1 MDAYESARAALLAC
15 SSFEHGIGAT
25 LHQLDEAQR
34 ELGVFPEDYLQFVR
48 EFGYASFKSYEVWGV
63 STNMPRGF
71 DLVAMNRTE
80 HEDFALPNDLIAFH
94 NNGGGD
100 LTGFKRDSPSTLELW
115 TYWHEDQTLAPDGL
129 SFGGF
134 VLDRLEE

>member
-1 MDAYESARAALLAC
+1 MDTYESARAALRAC

-25 LHQLDEAQR
+25 LQQLDEAQR
-34 ELGVFPEDYLQFVR
+34 ELGAFPADYLRFVR

-80 HEDFALPNDLIAFH
+80 HEEFGLPNELIAFH

-100 LTGFKRDSPSTLELW
+100 LTGFKRDRPSSLELW
-115 TYWHEDQTLAPDGL
+115 TYWQEDQAFAPDGL

-134 VLDRLEE
+134 VLDRLKE